1 MVKKNKGPI
10 LDFSALDSPPQP
22 TLFKAVCRVKE
33 LYKTGQILKRVGLKS
48 ILIIA
53 YEEEIL
59 AINAFCPHAG
69 GKLSL
74 GRIKEGIIT
83 CPRHQWQFEVHT
95 GDCPEHPNYRL
106 RTFPTE
112 IRDGE
117 VFVGITPEF

>member
-22 TLFKAVCRVKE
+22 TLFKAVCQVEE
-33 LYKTGQILKRVGLKS
+33 LLQTGQLTRRVGVKT
-48 ILIIA
+48 ILVIA
-53 YEEEIL
+53 HEEEIL
-59 AINAFCPHAG
+59 AVNAICPHAG

-74 GRIKEGIIT
+74 SRLNEGIIT
-83 CPRHQWQFEVHT
+83 CPRHHWEFDVHT
-95 GDCPEHPNYRL
+95 GGCPEHPNYRL